1 MAASPALAI
10 RAPVLTE
17 RRPDRIQEERRVQ
30 IQLHLHLA
38 TALLALGLGTANL
51 ILAKGPRRHRVFG

>member
-1 MAASPALAI
+1 MAASPARAI

-30 IQLHLHLA
+30 IQLHLA

-51 ILAKGPRRHRVFG
+51 ILAKGTRCHRVFG